1 MSTLENDI
9 KRFII
14 ETLHLED
21 ITVADIDSDAPLFNG
36 DLGLDSIDSL
46 ELGVALKKRYNIEI
60 DPNKTETLRH
70 HFYSVKN
77 LAAYI
82 ASQQERQNDH

>member
-1 MSTLENDI
+1 MTLLENDI
-9 KRFII
+9 KLFII

-21 ITVADIDSDAPLFNG
+21 ITVASIDNEAPLFNG

-46 ELGVALKKRYNIEI
+46 ELGVALKKKYNIKI
-60 DPNKTETLRH
+60 DSNQAEELQH

-82 ASQQERQNDH
+82 ASQQEK

>member
-1 MSTLENDI
+1 MTILEDEI
-9 KRFII
+9 KLFII
-14 ETLHLED
+14 EILRLED
-21 ITVADIDSDAPLFNG
+21 ITMADIDSAAPLFNG

-46 ELGVALKKRYNIEI
+46 ELGVALKKKYNIKI
-60 DPNKTETLRH
+60 DSKQAEALQH

-82 ASQQERQNDH
+82 ASQQEKQNDH

>member
-1 MSTLENDI
+1 MTTLEDDI
-9 KRFII
+9 KLFII

-21 ITVADIDSDAPLFNG
+21 ITVNDIDSEAPLFNG

-46 ELGVALKKRYNIEI
+46 ELGVGLKKKYHIKI
-60 DPNKTETLRH
+60 DADQTEALRH
-70 HFYSVKN
+70 HFYSVRN

-82 ASQQERQNDH
+82 HSQQEKQNDH